1 MEEKMNAYEA
11 MFLFKTKDA
20 KEDWDG
26 LVDHVGTLV
35 SEASGNVKS
44 ATKWDEKKLAFDIKG
59 QSRATYMLV
68 YFDGPPTSVETLHQ
82 RCKLSDKVLRVL
94 VVKDD
99 GSGQE
104 EVREPKPAAAP
115 APAEENTDDTA
126 TASPAEAAG
135 ETTNEDVTG
144 DEVKE
149 EEESDGVPQQGISDR
164 ESDEGP
170 GA

>member
-26 LVDHVGTLV
+26 LVDHVGSLV
-35 SEASGNVKS
+35 SAASGNVKS

-68 YFDGPPTSVETLHQ
+68 YFDGPSTSVETLHQ
-82 RCKLSDKVLRVL
+82 RCKLSDRVLRLL

-104 EVREPKPAAAP
+104 PVKEATAAA
-115 APAEENTDDTA
+115 AESASTAIADTA
-126 TASPAEAAG
+126 TEATAETAIQEA
-135 ETTNEDVTG
+135 VTG
-144 DEVKE
+144 DVVQE
-149 EEESDGVPQQGISDR
+149 EEESDAVPEQGISDR
-164 ESDEGP
+164 ESDEGS